1 MMMCQNTYYRE
12 VNIFEEKWSVIK
24 MLTGLLATARLY
36 QVVIVVLAL

>member
-12 VNIFEEKWSVIK
+12 VYIEEKWSVIK
-24 MLTGLLATARLY
+24 MLTGLLATARLN

>member
-12 VNIFEEKWSVIK
+12 VNIEGNWSVIK
-24 MLTGLLATARLY
+24 ILTGLLATARLN